1 MLALSATDPENPMA
15 FHDNRRQIL
24 KSMAA
29 LGCAFAAP
37 AVWAGS
43 LASGPVRII
52 VPFAPGAGTDAMGR
66 LVAAKLSEILKTS
79 VVVENRT
86 GASGA
91 IGAQEVAKAAPDGH
105 TLLLAAAP
113 FTTVPAALPG
123 AGYDPL
129 GGFTPVGMIAQGPL
143 VWAANK
149 DLPANTLPELVELAR
164 KRPGALNYGSAGVGG
179 INHLV
184 LESLKARTR
193 TFITH
198 IPYRGIAPATLDTI
212 SGQLQLLT
220 GTIPALAPHIRDGK
234 LKALAVTSPERS
246 PALPQ
251 VPGMREAGMPDFNVL
266 NYFAL
271 VAPKGTPDGVVSEIN
286 AALSQLVQLSDVKQR
301 LARDAL
307 EAATGTPAQLAE
319 FLQKDLAGWQRV
331 VQQQGLKIDAF

>member
-1 MLALSATDPENPMA
+1 MSTPHPNRRRFCQQIAAGLALAP
-15 FHDNRRQIL
+15 
-24 KSMAA
+24 A
-29 LGCAFAAP
+29 LSFAATFP
-37 AVWAGS
+37 ER
-43 LASGPVRII
+43 PMRIV

-66 LVAAKLSEILKTS
+66 LVAAKLSELFKVN

-113 FTTVPAALPG
+113 FTTVAAALPT
-123 AGYDPL
+123 AGYDPV
-129 GGFTPVGMIAQGPL
+129 GGFAPVGMIAQGPL
-143 VWAANK
+143 VWVANK
-149 DLPANTLPELVELAR
+149 DLPANNLPELIALA
-164 KRPGALNYGSAGVGG
+164 KKHPGALNYGSAGVGG

-184 LESLKARTR
+184 LESLEARAGIY
-193 TFITH
+193 ITH

-246 PALPQ
+246 PALPN
-251 VPGMREAGMPDFNVL
+251 VPGMKEAGMADFNVL

-271 VAPKGTPDGVVSEIN
+271 VAPRGTPDAVVQQIN
-286 AALSQLVQLSDVKQR
+286 AALAQVVQMTDVKER
-301 LARDAL
+301 LAKDAL
-307 EAATGTPAQLAE
+307 EPAVGSPAQLGQ
-319 FLQKDLAGWQRV
+319 FLQRDLEGWKAV
-331 VQQQGLKIDAF
+331 VKKQGLKIDAF

>member
-1 MLALSATDPENPMA
+1 MSTSHPNRCRFCQQIAAGLAL
-15 FHDNRRQIL
+15 
-24 KSMAA
+24 
-29 LGCAFAAP
+29 AP
-37 AVWAGS
+37 ALSSAAVF
-43 LASGPVRII
+43 PERPMRIV

-66 LVAAKLSEILKTS
+66 LVAAKLSELFKMN

-113 FTTVPAALPG
+113 FTTVAAALPT
-123 AGYDPL
+123 AGYDPV
-129 GGFTPVGMIAQGPL
+129 GGFAPVGMIAHGPL
-143 VWAANK
+143 VWVANK
-149 DLPANTLPELVELAR
+149 DLPANSLPELIALA
-164 KRPGALNYGSAGVGG
+164 KKQPGALNYGSAGVGG

-184 LESLKARTR
+184 LESLEARAGIY
-193 TFITH
+193 ITH

-246 PALPQ
+246 PALPN
-251 VPGMREAGMPDFNVL
+251 VPGMKEAGMADFNVL

-271 VAPKGTPDGVVSEIN
+271 VAPRGTPEAVVQQIN
-286 AALSQLVQLSDVKQR
+286 TALAQVVQMPDVKER
-301 LARDAL
+301 LAKDAL
-307 EAATGTPAQLAE
+307 EPAVGSPAQLGQ
-319 FLQKDLAGWQRV
+319 FLQRDLEGWKGV
-331 VQQQGLKIDAF
+331 VKKQGLKIDAF

>member
-1 MLALSATDPENPMA
+1 MTNRMLG
-15 FHDNRRQIL
+15 RRPFL
-24 KSMAA
+24 KSWAA
-29 LGCAFAAP
+29 VALAATGLSSQAQTWP
-37 AVWAGS
+37 S
-43 LASGPVRII
+43 RPVRII

-66 LVAAKLSEILKTS
+66 LVAAKLAELFKAS

-113 FTTVPAALPG
+113 FTTVPAALPD

-129 GGFTPVGMIAQGPL
+129 ASFAPVGMIAQGPL
-143 VWAANK
+143 VWAVHK
-149 DLPANTLPELVELAR
+149 DLPVNTLPELVALAR
-164 KRPGALNYGSAGVGG
+164 QQPGRLNYGSAGVGG
-179 INHLV
+179 VNHLV
-184 LESLKARTR
+184 LELLKARTR

-212 SGQLQLLT
+212 SGQLQILT
-220 GTIPALAPHIRDGK
+220 GTIPALAPHIREGK
-234 LKALAVTSPERS
+234 LKALAVTSPGRS

-251 VPGMREAGMPDFNVL
+251 VPGMTEAGMPDFNVL

-271 VAPKGTPDGVVSEIN
+271 VAPKGTPDAIVQQINGALAQVV
-286 AALSQLVQLSDVKQR
+286 QMPDVKER

-307 EAATGTPAQLAE
+307 EPATGTPAQLAQ
-319 FLQKDLAGWQRV
+319 FLQRDFEGWRRV
-331 VQQQGLKIDAF
+331 VQQQNLKIDAF

>member
-1 MLALSATDPENPMA
+1 MSSRSIG
-15 FHDNRRQIL
+15 RRPFLQGGVA
-24 KSMAA
+24 AA
-29 LGCAFAAP
+29 LGLSGLGARAAGYP
-37 AVWAGS
+37 ER
-43 LASGPVRII
+43 PVRIV

-66 LVAAKLSEILKTS
+66 LVAAKLSELLKVS

-123 AGYDPL
+123 AGYEPL
-129 GGFTPVGMIAQGPL
+129 SGFSPVGMIAQGPL
-143 VWAANK
+143 VWAANR
-149 DLPANTLPELVELAR
+149 DLPASTLPELVALAR
-164 KRPGALNYGSAGVGG
+164 KQPGALNYGSAGVGG

-184 LESLKARTR
+184 LEGLKARTG

-198 IPYRGIAPATLDTI
+198 IPYRGIAPATLDAI
-212 SGQLQLLT
+212 AGQVHLLT

-251 VPGMREAGMPDFNVL
+251 VPGMKEAGMADFNVL

-271 VAPKGTPDGVVSEIN
+271 VAPRGTPEDVVQRIN
-286 AALSQLVQLSDVKQR
+286 AALAQVVTLPDVKER
-301 LARDAL
+301 LAKDAL
-307 EAATGTPAQLAE
+307 EPATGTPAQLAQ
-319 FLQKDLAGWQRV
+319 FLQRDFEGWKQV
-331 VQQQGLKIDAF
+331 VQRQGLKIDAF

>member
-1 MLALSATDPENPMA
+1 MTNCKLG
-15 FHDNRRQIL
+15 RRPFL
-24 KSMAA
+24 KSWAA
-29 LGCAFAAP
+29 VALAATGLPSRAQSWP
-37 AVWAGS
+37 AR
-43 LASGPVRII
+43 PVRIV

-66 LVAAKLSEILKTS
+66 LVAAKLSELFKAS

-113 FTTVPAALPG
+113 FTTVPAAMPG

-129 GGFTPVGMIAQGPL
+129 AGFTPVGMIAQGPL
-143 VWAANK
+143 VWAVNK
-149 DLPANTLPELVELAR
+149 DLPVNTLPELVALAR
-164 KRPGALNYGSAGVGG
+164 QQPGRLNYGSAGVGG
-179 INHLV
+179 VNHLV

-212 SGQLQLLT
+212 SGQLQILT
-220 GTIPALAPHIRDGK
+220 GTIPALAPHIREGK
-234 LKALAVTSPERS
+234 LKALAVTSPGRS

-251 VPGMREAGMPDFNVL
+251 VPGMAEAGMPDFNVL

-271 VAPKGTPDGVVSEIN
+271 VAPKGTPDAVVQQIN
-286 AALSQLVQLSDVKQR
+286 AALAQVVQMPDVKER

-307 EAATGTPAQLAE
+307 EPATGTSVQLAQ
-319 FLQKDLAGWQRV
+319 FLQRDFDDWKRV
-331 VQQQGLKIDAF
+331 VQQQNLKIEAF

>member
-1 MLALSATDPENPMA
+1 MSTTHPNRRRFCQQIAAGLAL
-15 FHDNRRQIL
+15 
-24 KSMAA
+24 
-29 LGCAFAAP
+29 AP
-37 AVWAGS
+37 ALSSAAVF
-43 LASGPVRII
+43 PERPMRIV

-66 LVAAKLSEILKTS
+66 LVAAKLSELFKMN

-113 FTTVPAALPG
+113 FTTVAAALPT
-123 AGYDPL
+123 AGYDPV
-129 GGFTPVGMIAQGPL
+129 GGFAPVGMIAHGPL
-143 VWAANK
+143 VWVANK
-149 DLPANTLPELVELAR
+149 DLPANSLPELIALA
-164 KRPGALNYGSAGVGG
+164 KKQPGALNYGSAGVGG

-184 LESLKARTR
+184 LESLEARAGIY
-193 TFITH
+193 ITH

-246 PALPQ
+246 PALPN
-251 VPGMREAGMPDFNVL
+251 VPGMKEAGMADFNVL

-271 VAPKGTPDGVVSEIN
+271 VAPRGTPEAVVQQIN
-286 AALSQLVQLSDVKQR
+286 TALAQVVQMPDVKER
-301 LARDAL
+301 LAKDAL
-307 EAATGTPAQLAE
+307 EPAVGSPAQLGQ
-319 FLQKDLAGWQRV
+319 FLQRDLEGWKGV
-331 VQQQGLKIDAF
+331 VKKQGLKIDAF

>member
-1 MLALSATDPENPMA
+1 MNHFQTPSQRRSLLQALAAASLAL
-15 FHDNRRQIL
+15 
-24 KSMAA
+24 A
-29 LGCAFAAP
+29 LPSSRAETWP
-37 AVWAGS
+37 
-43 LASGPVRII
+43 SGRPVKIV

-66 LVAAKLSEILKTS
+66 LVAAKLADLFNTA
-79 VVVENRT
+79 VVVDNRT

-91 IGAQEVAKAAPDGH
+91 IGAQEVARAAPDGH

-113 FTTVPAALPG
+113 FTTVPATLPG

-129 GGFTPVGMIAQGPL
+129 ASFVPVGMIAQGPL
-143 VWAANK
+143 VWAVNR
-149 DLPANTLPELVELAR
+149 DVPASTLPELVALAR
-164 KRPGALNYGSAGVGG
+164 QRPGALNYGSAGVGG

-184 LESLKARTR
+184 LESLKARTG

-198 IPYRGIAPATLDTI
+198 IPYRGIAPATVDAL

-234 LKALAVTSPERS
+234 LKALAVTSPDRS

-251 VPGMREAGMPDFNVL
+251 VPGMREAGLPDFNVL

-271 VAPKGTPDGVVSEIN
+271 VAPKGTPDAVVQRIN
-286 AALSQLVQLSDVKQR
+286 TALAQIAQLPDVKER

-307 EAATGTPAQLAE
+307 EPATGTPAQLGQ
-319 FLQKDLAGWQRV
+319 FLQKDFDGWRRV